1 MPDHIWEGDLSTQK
15 DGAEKYE
22 VVLGVV
28 NSPILELPKT
38 GSQTARALSI
48 IATLF
53 ALAGVTLLITRRKKV
68 Q

>member
-1 MPDHIWEGDLSTQK
+1 M
-15 DGAEKYE
+15 DGSETYE

-38 GSQTARALSI
+38 GSGSARIISI
-48 IATLF
+48 LAALF
-53 ALAGVTLLITRRKKV
+53 ALAGAPLLITRRKKV